1 MLFRSLV
8 YLACMEL
15 APHQIANY
23 LKDCAA
29 EFHSYYNDSKF
40 LVDEKQTKLG
50 RLSLIYA
57 TQQVIKNGLRLLG
70 ISAPNKM

>member
-1 MLFRSLV
+1 
-8 YLACMEL
+8 MEL